1 MTNTAG
7 WPFKT
12 LPLSRL
18 LPDPNN
24 VRIQGVVTDERSTL
38 KYLYDNEEV
47 LDLAKDILRDGYT
60 DIEPLLVYLDGAKYV
75 VLEGNRRVSALKGL
89 KDPAQVAGWAARIQA
104 EKERIDGYVDVT
116 RVRVIVAPNRQA
128 GLPAVARLHTRTSK
142 KRWAREQQAKFFYDK
157 VTGAVT
163 VANLRAEY
171 PAEAS
176 KIPKFIS
183 MGDMASRARTAAA
196 SNKVALAFM
205 NTTDFKMT
213 SFEYLYNSSV
223 FRTLSGITFSPDGF
237 ATFSAT
243 SEEETNR
250 LLVQIILDLKSGL
263 LSTRTA
269 NRKVGSTEHSLYVAS
284 LMRIARGTTT
294 VHTKLEPEDEDEDAA
309 GGNGGDTAGPGDGPG
324 TGAGAGAGG
333 GAGTSGGDTS
343 GTGGAPTDD
352 DDVEDEDEDDVDV
365 DDDDDGA
372 SGSQGKRERSPNSAA
387 YDFRLDFNGV
397 PLLLTSAGLR
407 ARYDELRRLRVD
419 KFPNAAVDVIRT
431 FLEVSL
437 KVYFLE
443 AGTPV
448 TSPNGGPVQLN
459 HCLLQA
465 APHFKSNQA
474 ATHVLNILKS
484 NQTLKSGKYIGS
496 AMALNNSNHE
506 PEAIFSR
513 AEVNEMW
520 AQLKPLIKILLSGPV
535 TPAADDASQVVGDDK

>member
-1 MTNTAG
+1 VTNTAS
-7 WPFKT
+7 WPIKT
-12 LPLSRL
+12 LLLSRL
-18 LPDPNN
+18 LPDPDN

-60 DIEPLLVYLDGAKYV
+60 DIEPLLVYLEGSKYV

-89 KDPAQVAGWAARIQA
+89 KDPNQVAGWTARIQA
-104 EKERIDGYVDVT
+104 EKERIDGYVEVT
-116 RVRVIVAPNRQA
+116 RVRVIVAPDRQA

-142 KRWAREQQAKFFYDK
+142 KRWAREQQAKFFFDK
-157 VTGAVT
+157 VSGSVT

-183 MGDMASRARTAAA
+183 MGDMAARARAAAA
-196 SNKVALAFM
+196 SNKIALAFM
-205 NTTDFKMT
+205 NTTGFKMT

-223 FRTLSGITFSPDGF
+223 FRNLSGVTFSPEGF

-243 SEEETNR
+243 SDEETKR

-269 NRKVGSTEHSLYVAS
+269 NRKVGSKEHSLYVES
-284 LMRIARGTTT
+284 LMRIARGTAT
-294 VHTKLEPEDEDEDAA
+294 VHTKLEPEDEDEETT
-309 GGNGGDTAGPGDGPG
+309 GGDGGDVRD
-324 TGAGAGAGG
+324 GG
-333 GAGTSGGDTS
+333 GSDGGASAGTDGNTS
-343 GTGGAPTDD
+343 GTGDVPIDGEEDD
-352 DDVEDEDEDDVDV
+352 DDEDEDEDNGEEN
-365 DDDDDGA
+365 DDEGA
-372 SGSQGKRERSPNSAA
+372 SGFQGKRERSPNAA
-387 YDFRLDFNGV
+387 AFDRRLDFNGL
-397 PLLLTSAGLR
+397 PLRLPSPGLR
-407 ARYDELRRLRVD
+407 ARYDELRRLEVNT
-419 KFPNAAVDVIRT
+419 FPNAAVDTIRT

-448 TSPNGGPVQLN
+448 TSPKGPVQLS

-465 APHFKSNQA
+465 ATHFKSNQA
-474 ATHVLNILKS
+474 ATHVLGVLKS
-484 NQTLKSGKYIGS
+484 NQTLTSGKYLGS

-513 AEVNEMW
+513 EDVNAMW

-535 TPAADDASQVVGDDK
+535 APAADDAAQVVGDDK

>member
-1 MTNTAG
+1 MTNTAT
-7 WPFKT
+7 WPIKT
-12 LPLSRL
+12 LLLSRL

-60 DIEPLLVYLDGAKYV
+60 DIEPLLVYLDGAKYI
-75 VLEGNRRVSALKGL
+75 VLEGNRRISALKGL
-89 KDPAQVAGWAARIQA
+89 HDPTQVAGWTARIQA
-104 EKERIDGYVDVT
+104 EKERIDGFAAVT
-116 RVRVIVAPNRQA
+116 RVRVIIAPDRQA

-157 VTGAVT
+157 VTGTVT

-183 MGDMASRARTAAA
+183 MGDMAARARAAAA
-196 SNKVALAFM
+196 SNNDALAFM
-205 NTTDFKMT
+205 NTTEFKMT

-223 FRTLSGITFSPDGF
+223 FRTLSGVTFSPDGF
-237 ATFSAT
+237 ATFTAT
-243 SEEETNR
+243 TDEETKR
-250 LLVQIILDLKSGL
+250 LLVRIILDLKSGL

-269 NRKVGSTEHSLYVAS
+269 NRKVGSDEHRLYVES

-294 VHTKLEPEDEDEDAA
+294 VHTKLDPDEEDRGTDED
-309 GGNGGDTAGPGDGPG
+309 GRNTAGTDDEAGSSSQP
-324 TGAGAGAGG
+324 GAGADGG
-333 GAGTSGGDTS
+333 IGSGTS
-343 GTGGAPTDD
+343 GTGGTAHDD
-352 DDVEDEDEDDVDV
+352 EYDDVDEVDEDEDDGDE
-365 DDDDDGA
+365 GA
-372 SGSQGKRERSPNSAA
+372 SGTEGKRERSPNAAA

-397 PLLLTSAGLR
+397 PLRLASAGLR

-419 KFPNAAVDVIRT
+419 EFPNAAVDMIRT

-448 TSPNGGPVQLN
+448 TSPNGPVQLS
-459 HCLLQA
+459 HCLMQA
-465 APHFKSNQA
+465 APHFKTNQA

-484 NQTLKSGKYIGS
+484 NQTLTSGKYIGS

-513 AEVNEMW
+513 ADVNAMW
-520 AQLKPLIKILLSGPV
+520 AQLKPLIRLLLSGPV
-535 TPAADDASQVVGDDK
+535 APTSDDAAQVIGDNQ